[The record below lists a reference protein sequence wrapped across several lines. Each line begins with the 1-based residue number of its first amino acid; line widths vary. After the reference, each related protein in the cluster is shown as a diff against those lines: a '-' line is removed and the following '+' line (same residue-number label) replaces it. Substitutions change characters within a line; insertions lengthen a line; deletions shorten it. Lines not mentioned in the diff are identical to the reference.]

1 MIRVPLFAR
10 LSATAVV
17 AALLTGVVAAQSA
30 PGDCSSL
37 SFRGFDSRLD
47 VELVARVDLGGSQVT
62 GFEVAGGRPVIAF
75 ERRLLGID
83 NGRLM
88 SMPSLER
95 IDGLAADANGR
106 LWVQH
111 GTRVRRVGKERV
123 EAAGELAPDRRLH
136 NSGHALFM
144 QSAALDGRTRLVV
157 HGLTEEAVLPPVDL
171 EGGKLVTLSWSQAG
185 MAAVVGGSLV
195 AWPAGAR
202 SVTRLLED
210 EGLRAARDVA
220 LVAPGRSVVALPDTL
235 ALVTD
240 RGIAVLALIRA
251 RVRWSDNA
259 LFVLD
264 ESWGAVWKV
273 SGLDRL
279 GTVDGDKAHASA
291 ILKQLPPGAP
301 ETHLGFLQAAR
312 IVGCEGARK
321 LAKRR

>member
-1 MIRVPLFAR
+1 MIRVSRFAR
-10 LSATAVV
+10 LSSAAVV
-17 AALLTGVVAAQSA
+17 AALVTTTAAAQSA
-30 PGDCSSL
+30 PSGCSSL
-37 SFRGFDSRLD
+37 AFKGFDSRLN
-47 VELVARVDLGGSQVT
+47 VELVARVDLGGSRIT
-62 GFEVAGGRPVIAF
+62 GFEIAAGRPVIAF

-83 NGRLM
+83 NGRLV

-95 IDGLAADANGR
+95 IDGLAADANGQ
-106 LWVQH
+106 LWVQQ

-123 EAAGELAPDRRLH
+123 EAAGELPPGRRLH

-144 QSAALDGRTRLVV
+144 QSAALEGRTRLVV
-157 HGLTEEAVLPPVDL
+157 HGLAEEAALPPVDL

-210 EGLRAARDVA
+210 EGLRSARDVA

-251 RVRWSDNA
+251 RVRWADNA

-264 ESWGAVWKV
+264 ESWGAVWKI

-279 GTVDGDKAHASA
+279 GSVDGDKVHASA
-291 ILKQLPPGAP
+291 ILKQLPSKAP
-301 ETHLGFLQAAR
+301 ETHPAFLQAAR

-321 LAKRR
+321 LARRR